1 MKHNKQAAFGG
12 VSPKQK
18 KQKLT
23 RKEKKAAKKAD
34 RSIIKAK
41 NKRK

>member
-23 RKEKKAAKKAD
+23 RKEIDKMQG
-34 RSIIKAK
+34 
-41 NKRK
+41 